1 MGEKK
6 KSEQDFQ
13 KCIELINNDERSAKM
28 YQRYFHRMEL
38 LKEYFTNGESELHQT
53 MAPEAVTVFPSIA
66 GSAL

>member
-1 MGEKK
+1 
-6 KSEQDFQ
+6 
-13 KCIELINNDERSAKM
+13 
-28 YQRYFHRMEL
+28 MEL